1 MSGDKNREPGNVVGN
16 LGKGFGC
23 NQEGITDV
31 ETVIVLIA
39 FVVVS
44 SVFAFTALSTDLFAT
59 DKAKQTIHSFLAET
73 GGTMELK
80 RSVSGTNDVTG
91 SAGYVSDLSFGLP
104 TPPVV
109 RTRIC
114 HWVRPL

>member
-1 MSGDKNREPGNVVGN
+1 MVGN

-31 ETVIVLIA
+31 ETAIVLIA

-59 DKAKQTIHSFLAET
+59 DKAKQTIYAFLAET
-73 GGTMELK
+73 GGTIFWLK
-80 RSVSGTNDVTG
+80 PVALWNSRDPYR
-91 SAGYVSDLSFGLP
+91 AP
-104 TPPVV
+104 T
-109 RTRIC
+109 T
-114 HWVRPL
+114 